1 MTLNDPRLPHWLAD
15 QHIQHGYRNTSGWG
29 RAFLSLFSFHNE
41 TINVYTHGLGAVFFL
56 VVGVALVL
64 GSGWAHNSSLFT
76 LSSLATPGQDYVLA
90 ATLRHFSDGAVLL
103 ERAAASVGRFALGP
117 AASPLS
123 RRALDAHPPL
133 NDAET
138 PLVVD
143 GRHTAGML
151 PWLPAP
157 RPRCPWGAR
166 QRGVAG
172 SARSAISGL
181 VDGVSERLEA
191 ARGQLRR
198 IAELASREGK
208 AAADAVLS
216 AAASADGAVSRVSH
230 DLADAGASLGRAA
243 AEYYAELSSV
253 TRTVAQ
259 AGGSWGREHSHD
271 GVPGPW
277 EPRRAL
283 AQLAAAAERLEGRL
297 QGSFDAALE
306 AAARDL
312 GVEAQWERLSGGAAQ
327 AAGGNAAA
335 HGAAGGGG
343 GGGVVRAMGEEQPGV
358 IPAHQARRW
367 PALVF
372 VASALLC
379 LGCSMTFHLFWVVSE
394 RTYRLLARLDYVGI
408 AVLIAG
414 STCPIIEYVLACD
427 RSAVM
432 FASLGMYGLCSLAV
446 VMGLME
452 RFSSEK
458 WRVVRVSVFIGTGLG
473 GIFPILWV
481 TITMGHDPV
490 VWQAVL
496 QIATMGA
503 MYVLGAVLYGTRIPE
518 RWIPGRLDFVG
529 ASHQIFH
536 ALVFMAA
543 FLHYHTVLLLFR
555 WRDMQPECPAP
566 TV

>member
-1 MTLNDPRLPHWLAD
+1 M
-15 QHIQHGYRNTSGWG
+15 
-29 RAFLSLFSFHNE
+29 
-41 TINVYTHGLGAVFFL
+41 IN
-56 VVGVALVL
+56 
-64 GSGWAHNSSLFT
+64 
-76 LSSLATPGQDYVLA
+76 
-90 ATLRHFSDGAVLL
+90 
-103 ERAAASVGRFALGP
+103 
-117 AASPLS
+117 
-123 RRALDAHPPL
+123 
-133 NDAET
+133 
-138 PLVVD
+138 
-143 GRHTAGML
+143 GRHTTSML
-151 PWLPAP
+151 AWLPKGSP
-157 RPRCPWGAR
+157 QCPWGA
-166 QRGVAG
+166 QQHGVAG

-181 VDGVSERLEA
+181 VEGVSERLEA
-191 ARGQLRR
+191 ARHQLHR

-230 DLADAGASLGRAA
+230 DLADTGASLRRAA
-243 AEYYAELSSV
+243 AEYYAELSSI
-253 TRTVAQ
+253 TRTVAH
-259 AGGSWGREHSHD
+259 AGGSWGREISE
-271 GVPGPW
+271 GGEPGPW
-277 EPRRAL
+277 QPRRAL
-283 AQLAAAAERLEGRL
+283 AQLATAAERLEGRL
-297 QGSFDAALE
+297 QTSFDAALE

-312 GVEAQWERLSGGAAQ
+312 GVEAQWERLSGTQ
-327 AAGGNAAA
+327 ATAVDCAET
-335 HGAAGGGG
+335 HGTASG

-358 IPAHQARRW
+358 MPAHQARRW

-372 VASALLC
+372 VASALFC

-394 RTYRLLARLDYVGI
+394 RAYLFLARLDYVGI
-408 AVLIAG
+408 AVLIGG

-432 FASLGMYGLCSLAV
+432 LASLGMYGLCSLAV

-490 VWQAVL
+490 IWQAVL

-503 MYVLGAVLYGTRIPE
+503 MYVLGAILYGTRIPE
-518 RWIPGRLDFVG
+518 RWLPGRLDFVG

-543 FLHYHTVLLLFR
+543 LLHYHTVLLLFR

-566 TV
+566 IA